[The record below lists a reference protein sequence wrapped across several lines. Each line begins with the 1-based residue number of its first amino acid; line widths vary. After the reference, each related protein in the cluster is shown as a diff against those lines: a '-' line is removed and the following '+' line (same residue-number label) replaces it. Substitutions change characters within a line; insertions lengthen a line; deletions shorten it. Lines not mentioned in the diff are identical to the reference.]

1 LANNNTV
8 LGWLTLGTLTDTT
21 GLGTG
26 GSDTWTFSAQDK
38 NFDYLDASQTVTL
51 TYTVQVDDSHLGI
64 VTQPVKIVIT
74 GSSETSPNPFTL
86 TTGLDTVFYQSGAN
100 TVNGTNA
107 TLNNGDMLTG
117 GTGEGSNDVLYVA
130 DGQLGPF
137 TFGNGTGNSIGLKN
151 FEKIVLTDTNSGNHT
166 DTLTFLST
174 FNNGGTLTIDGS
186 GIVGNGNLVLDASA
200 VTSGSFNI
208 IGSSGNAGDDIIKGG
223 SGNDTISGGKGS
235 DSITGG
241 GGADTLSGGE
251 GNDVFKYNGVTDSSH
266 SAVDEIVG
274 FTSGDK
280 VQFNSGDGVTA
291 VAGAALSAAN
301 GSVAAHTAVW
311 FIDSANHQVI
321 VYGNPT
327 AGALKGGNAGLI
339 EIHLTGTTTFAS
351 GNITTGGVA
360 PAGVAG
366 GPINLAL
373 SEPTTDPGDLITVT
387 VSGLALG
394 WTLNGGTYLDDGSW
408 TAQTMDVQSLTITS
422 PADFT
427 GALAL
432 NVRES
437 WTNADGTSGLE
448 IISDNMEAFAVGSPI
463 FAWSGDDFLTGSVG
477 RDLFVFS
484 QPIGRD
490 VVYSFDA
497 VADQIDL
504 IGYADFTSFAD
515 VQAHMTE
522 DAAGNAVITL
532 AAGQSITLQ
541 GVDEAAL
548 TGINFVFDQTPV
560 TTNAG
565 NMAIGD
571 GAILPLSG
579 VVHNAGA
586 ITLNS
591 VGDETDLQLIGH
603 GITLDGGGQVFL
615 SDNAENIIS
624 GTAPDVTLTN
634 VDNTIS
640 GAGQL
645 GAGQLTLVN
654 EGTID
659 AVGTAPLVIDT
670 GANAVANFGTLE
682 ATGSGGLII
691 HGDVVNIGTLL
702 ANGGNIIVEGNVS
715 GSGSATISG
724 AGSLQFAHTSAES
737 IAFDAGSSGSLV
749 VGDSFSFSGTV
760 SGMTASTHI
769 DLLDVSFA
777 NVPTLTYS
785 PNAGGT
791 GGILSVSD
799 GTHTANIALSGQF
812 DLAGFQEQADDSV
825 GTLITYHDAF
835 HLV

>member
-1 LANNNTV
+1 
-8 LGWLTLGTLTDTT
+8 
-21 GLGTG
+21 
-26 GSDTWTFSAQDK
+26 
-38 NFDYLDASQTVTL
+38 
-51 TYTVQVDDSHLGI
+51 
-64 VTQPVKIVIT
+64 
-74 GSSETSPNPFTL
+74 
-86 TTGLDTVFYQSGAN
+86 
-100 TVNGTNA
+100 
-107 TLNNGDMLTG
+107 
-117 GTGEGSNDVLYVA
+117 
-130 DGQLGPF
+130 
-137 TFGNGTGNSIGLKN
+137 
-151 FEKIVLTDTNSGNHT
+151 
-166 DTLTFLST
+166 
-174 FNNGGTLTIDGS
+174 
-186 GIVGNGNLVLDASA
+186 
-200 VTSGSFNI
+200 
-208 IGSSGNAGDDIIKGG
+208 
-223 SGNDTISGGKGS
+223 
-235 DSITGG
+235 
-241 GGADTLSGGE
+241 
-251 GNDVFKYNGVTDSSH
+251 
-266 SAVDEIVG
+266 
-274 FTSGDK
+274 
-280 VQFNSGDGVTA
+280 
-291 VAGAALSAAN
+291 
-301 GSVAAHTAVW
+301 
-311 FIDSANHQVI
+311 
-321 VYGNPT
+321 
-327 AGALKGGNAGLI
+327 
-339 EIHLTGTTTFAS
+339 
-351 GNITTGGVA
+351 
-360 PAGVAG
+360 
-366 GPINLAL
+366 
-373 SEPTTDPGDLITVT
+373 
-387 VSGLALG
+387 
-394 WTLNGGTYLDDGSW
+394 
-408 TAQTMDVQSLTITS
+408 
-422 PADFT
+422 
-427 GALAL
+427 
-432 NVRES
+432 
-437 WTNADGTSGLE
+437 
-448 IISDNMEAFAVGSPI
+448 MEAFAVGSPI

-541 GVDEAAL
+541 WVDEAAL

-791 GGILSVSD
+791 GGILSVTD
-799 GTHTANIALSGQF
+799 GTHTANIALLGQF
-812 DLAGFQEQADDSV
+812 DLAGFHEQADKSA